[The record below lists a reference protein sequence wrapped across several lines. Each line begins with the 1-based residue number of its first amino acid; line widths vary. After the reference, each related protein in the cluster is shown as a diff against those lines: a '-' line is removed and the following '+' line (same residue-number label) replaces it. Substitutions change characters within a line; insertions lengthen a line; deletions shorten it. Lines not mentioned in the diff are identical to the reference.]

1 MTVVV
6 ATLLGLMKRKPAG
19 ASETTRVIGT
29 ARVAV
34 GVRVS
39 ELDSDSSDA
48 TIVEITRTVIVQPI
62 VHRKCTAKMW
72 FD

>member
-1 MTVVV
+1 M
-6 ATLLGLMKRKPAG
+6 
-19 ASETTRVIGT
+19 IGT

-34 GVRVS
+34 GVTVS
-39 ELDSDSSDA
+39 ESDLDSSDA
-48 TIVEITRTVIVQPI
+48 TIVEITGTVIVQPI